1 MLILAPKPP
10 PTSGAMARTW
20 CWPRPFIAAI
30 IVLRMCGFCVDD
42 QMVIVSLPGS
52 QCASTPRGSIAF
64 GTRRWFTMRWL
75 ITTSASANALS
86 TAVLSI
92 FEKSGATP
100 VPLGT
105 SATARL
111 FGKVLVDDAGL
122 AFHRRFGIDDDR
134 QRIVRDDDRVG
145 GIAREVAIGR
155 DDDGHR
161 LAGVAHHVDGDRV
174 MRRRRKRRADR
185 HRREHLR
192 DVGAGV
198 DRFDAVH
205 LLGGAGVD
213 RS

>member
-1 MLILAPKPP
+1 
-10 PTSGAMARTW
+10 
-20 CWPRPFIAAI
+20 
-30 IVLRMCGFCVDD
+30 MCGFCVDD

-111 FGKVLVDDAGL
+111 FGKSLWMTAGL
-122 AFHRRFGIDDDR
+122 PVIAASGSTTTGSGSYD
-134 QRIVRDDDRVG
+134 DDDRVG
-145 GIAREVAIGR
+145 GVARQVAIGG
-155 DDDGHR
+155 DHDGDR
-161 LAGVAHHVDGDRV
+161 LAGVAHHVDGHRV
-174 MRRRRKRRADR
+174 MRRRRERRADR

-213 RS
+213 LRDRAVRDVAALERQVQHAGRP